1 MARGARNELILSG
14 HAIGVLGRVGS
25 DRKALLCWLE
35 RFADLGV
42 RNIIQLG
49 NWTMLRKPCDPTLTV
64 EDTSAKL
71 RQTNQTIWMV
81 DGERDGQVRLLPR
94 DASSSVLLAER
105 IRYLPRGTRGWFE
118 TGRSWAALGGAATLG
133 AASHGWVQRQ
143 EVVDDR
149 WWPDEIV
156 SDADIEVL
164 GEGHADVLFA
174 HDSPPGVPALSNYL
188 RTRLSRRQFTFS
200 DRMYDIRARGRFTE
214 AFHLVSPRVHF
225 GAHFPLH
232 ANQVVGFDGDRGGYA
247 TQIVLFDALGSSL
260 PCAAILDAETLD
272 VTVLGSEGE
281 RVAPESQ
288 VLDLTAQTMGRW
300 RVLSRDSIH
309 LFDLDRHLWLRSP
322 GPLAGDG
329 LDQTTRRVR
338 SIERCRVGER
348 GYWTM
353 PGAGYLIDYSWHY
366 SSVIRFIEP
375 FEGHWPGLGG

>member
-1 MARGARNELILSG
+1 MLR
-14 HAIGVLGRVGS
+14 
-25 DRKALLCWLE
+25 WLE
-35 RFADLGV
+35 RFADLGI
-42 RNIIQLG
+42 RNIVQLG
-49 NWTMLRKPCDPTLTV
+49 SWTRLWQSPDLTPLIEDITARLREV
-64 EDTSAKL
+64 GQA
-71 RQTNQTIWMV
+71 IWVV
-81 DGERDGQVRLLPR
+81 DGDGDGELRRLPR
-94 DASSSVLLAER
+94 NGSGSVLAAEG

-118 TGRSWAALGGAATLG
+118 TGRTWAALGGGATMG

-143 EVVDDR
+143 EIVDGR

-156 SDADIEVL
+156 SDEDIEAL

-174 HDSPPGVPALSNYL
+174 HDMPSGVPAVSEYL
-188 RTRLSRRQFTFS
+188 RTQLPRRQFTFS

-225 GAHFPLH
+225 GAHFPLYV
-232 ANQVVGFDGDRGGYA
+232 NQVVGFDGGRGGYA
-247 TQIVLFDALGSSL
+247 TRIVLLDALDSPL
-260 PCAAILDAETLD
+260 PCAAILDVETLD
-272 VTVLGSEGE
+272 VSVLGSEGE

-288 VLDLTAQTMGRW
+288 VLDLTVQTMGRW
-300 RVLSRDSIH
+300 RVLSRDSTH

-353 PGAGYLIDYSWHY
+353 PGAGYLIDYSWHD

-375 FEGHWPGLGG
+375 FEGHWPDMGDG